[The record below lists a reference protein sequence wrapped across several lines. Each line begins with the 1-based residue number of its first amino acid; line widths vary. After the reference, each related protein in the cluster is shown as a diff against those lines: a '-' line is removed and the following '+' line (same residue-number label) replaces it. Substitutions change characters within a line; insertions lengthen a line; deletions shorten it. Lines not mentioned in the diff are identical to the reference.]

1 MASSSNINP
10 YDNYESSRIEQDV
23 IDPDDLDVDDD
34 DPLEATSATTPL
46 NPTHLTS
53 VIPGEDRRAPNNT
66 LDESVWD
73 TLSRDVFAVWE
84 KMKAVLWP
92 KFTFKK
98 WPDANDVLES
108 GGGFGNGGG
117 RGAAVIGDWDLWG
130 PLVFCLALSTLL
142 SFSAGEKQTT
152 QVFAGVFSMVWVG
165 EAVVTAQ
172 IKLLGG
178 NISFFQSVSI
188 IGYTLFPIVICAFLS
203 ALHIPAIV
211 RVPVYSALY
220 LWTLAAGVSILGGS
234 GVVRN
239 RVGLAVFPLGIF
251 YAGLVCLC
259 LVS

>member
-1 MASSSNINP
+1 MT
-10 YDNYESSRIEQDV
+10 V
-23 IDPDDLDVDDD
+23 DVDDD

-53 VIPGEDRRAPNNT
+53 AIPGEDRRAPNNT

-130 PLVFCLALSTLL
+130 PLIFCLALSTLL
-142 SFSAGEKQTT
+142 SLSAGDKQTT

-178 NISFFQSVSI
+178 NMWVFLHVMSFGSPLLIQTYSSFFQSVSV
-188 IGYTLFPIVICAFLS
+188 IGYTLFPVVICAFLS

-211 RVPVYSALY
+211 RVPVYSVLY
-220 LWTLAAGVSILGGS
+220 LWSLAAGVSILGGS